1 MLLAV
6 DVGNTL
12 TDLGFYEGDKLLHLY
27 KTRSETSKSYEE
39 YIATLTLF
47 LKSEGIDK
55 KEITGGIFSSVV
67 PSLSEIWKR
76 IFQEYFGVRP
86 FFVGPKLSTGLKVDT
101 DNPKEVGAD
110 LICDA
115 VGAKEKYGPR
125 CIICD
130 LGTATKTILLDD
142 KGAFAGCTIGT
153 GLAVGLQALV
163 HNTAALPEVGLVIPK
178 KVLGKNTSDSMNSAF
193 TYGTAFEL
201 RGLADAIEK
210 EAGYPCRRILT
221 GGYAPYVQP
230 LMEEFAYEPHLVHE
244 GLLSIYRRN
253 VNE

>member
-55 KEITGGIFSSVV
+55 KQITGGIFSSVV

-86 FFVGPKLSTGLKVDT
+86 FFVGPKLSTGIKIDT

-163 HNTAALPEVGLVIPK
+163 HNTAVLPEVGLVTPK
-178 KVLGKNTSDSMNSAF
+178 KVLGKNTVDSMNSAF

-210 EAGYPCRRILT
+210 EAGYPCKRILC
-221 GGYAPYVQP
+221 GGYSRYVKD
-230 LMEEFAYEPHLVHE
+230 
-244 GLLSIYRRN
+244 LLPDFIYDETLLLDALLTLYKRN
-253 VNE
+253 SK